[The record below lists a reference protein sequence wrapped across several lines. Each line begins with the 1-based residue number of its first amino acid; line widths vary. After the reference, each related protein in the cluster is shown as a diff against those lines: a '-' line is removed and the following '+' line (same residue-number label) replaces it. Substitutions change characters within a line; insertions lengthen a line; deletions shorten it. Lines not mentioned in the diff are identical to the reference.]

1 MNYTRTTVFSVF
13 TGRCRELASDSK
25 GAALAITLAFVMPV
39 YLLVIGIYGIGEI
52 VRNKI
57 ELQNAADAAA
67 YSASVVQ
74 ADYLSRIAT
83 VNKAMAWTYVDLQ
96 KRSLD
101 LAMAVF
107 SEYVFTQFQKDL
119 NNARQRNTP
128 CCMHVPGVHYNCGTD
143 ILVLN
148 PVLWLSGTGAGIP
161 ELAREFNGQGM
172 LTRFLLPLCAVLFA
186 FALVGT
192 VGEQT
197 PLPRLTAC
205 ARSVFLWGL
214 GVVCT
219 VTTACFALQ
228 TAVTAAAD
236 SMAMRGAKYAIS
248 GLIPMV
254 GSTVSGSLSTL
265 AAGLSY
271 VKGTVGALSLGAVA
285 YIMLPPLLRLLL
297 FRGALSVGGGICGAL
312 GEKER
317 FFAPFRAA
325 LDTLIAVYVSALLLY
340 GAQILLFLQ
349 CGVTVG

>member
-128 CCMHVPGVHYNCGTD
+128 CCMHIPGVHYNCGTD
-143 ILVLN
+143 ILVLD
-148 PVLWLSGTGAGIP
+148 PVLWLSGTGVSIP
-161 ELAREFNGQGM
+161 ELAREFNGQGF
-172 LTRFLLPLCAVLFA
+172 LARFLLTQIILTTSLANISSARFPDILTGSKDIHAIPIRGMKNRMTFA
-186 FALVGT
+186 
-192 VGEQT
+192 
-197 PLPRLTAC
+197 
-205 ARSVFLWGL
+205 
-214 GVVCT
+214 
-219 VTTACFALQ
+219 
-228 TAVTAAAD
+228 
-236 SMAMRGAKYAIS
+236 
-248 GLIPMV
+248 
-254 GSTVSGSLSTL
+254 
-265 AAGLSY
+265 Y
-271 VKGTVGALSLGAVA
+271 VKRLHGD
-285 YIMLPPLLRLLL
+285 LPEEAKQ
-297 FRGALSVGGGICGAL
+297 FV
-312 GEKER
+312 E
-317 FFAPFRAA
+317 
-325 LDTLIAVYVSALLLY
+325 YVKAH
-340 GAQILLFLQ
+340 II
-349 CGVTVG
+349 